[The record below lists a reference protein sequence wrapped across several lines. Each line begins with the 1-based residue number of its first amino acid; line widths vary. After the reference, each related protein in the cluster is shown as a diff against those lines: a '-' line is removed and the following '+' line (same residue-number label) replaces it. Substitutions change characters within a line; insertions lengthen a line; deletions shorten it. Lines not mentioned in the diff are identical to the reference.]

1 MIKAELVKEY
11 EKLESSLINAI
22 GELVAFPSILE
33 ENSKDTPF
41 GEDIDKCLDKA
52 LEMCQNL
59 GFKVF
64 KDPKGYYGYAETG
77 SGEEMIAVLGHLDV
91 VPAGDL
97 SKWDSEPF
105 TMIKKDG
112 KIFGR
117 GTQDD
122 KGPTLTAI
130 YAVKALMN
138 LNVKFSKRVRFI
150 FGTDE
155 ENLWRCIN
163 RYMEIEEKPSMGFT
177 PDSKFP
183 MIYAEKGLLQFT
195 LEGKGGGVTLKGGE
209 AYNAVPDKIEYTS
222 VSDEELQNIVKEL
235 EKANSKFEVSENK
248 ITVYGK
254 SVHAA
259 SGENGINAIKKL
271 MMAMKSAELKNI
283 GIDFVTSEI
292 GNDPYAEKIYGVL
305 EDEVSG
311 KLKFNV
317 GKVDIDNEKTKLFID
332 VRIPVTVSK
341 EEIVKKSKLIGE
353 KYGMVYEER
362 DFLRSLY
369 VPLDHFLI
377 KTLRKVYEEE
387 TGFDSTPI
395 SSGGATYAR
404 SMDNCVAFGAVF
416 PDSEKTEHQPNECL
430 AIKDIERAF
439 TIYGKAI
446 YELAK

>member
-1 MIKAELVKEY
+1 MIKEKLVKEY
-11 EKLESSLINAI
+11 DKLKTYLIADM
-22 GELVAFPSILE
+22 GELVSYPSVLD
-33 ENSKDTPF
+33 ENAKDTPF
-41 GEDIDKCLDKA
+41 GENIDKCLDKA
-52 LEMCQNL
+52 LDMCKNL
-59 GFKVF
+59 GFRTF
-64 KDPKGYYGYAETG
+64 KDSKGYYGYAEIG
-77 SGEEMIAVLGHLDV
+77 EGEEMIAVLGHLDV

-97 SKWDSEPF
+97 DKWNSNPF
-105 TMIKKDG
+105 KMEIRDG

-117 GTQDD
+117 GVQDD

-130 YAVKALMN
+130 YAIKALMN
-138 LNVKFSKRVRFI
+138 LNLKLKKRIRVI

-183 MIYAEKGLLQFT
+183 MIYAEKGLLQFS
-195 LEGKGGGVTLKGGE
+195 LQGKGGGVTLKGGD
-209 AYNAVPDKIEYTS
+209 AYNAVPDKIQYTAK
-222 VSDEELQNIVKEL
+222 DTAELEKIVKEL
-235 EKANSKFEVSENK
+235 EAVGAKFEVSGDK

-259 SGENGINAIKKL
+259 VGETGINAIKKL
-271 MMAMKSAELKNI
+271 IMAMKKAGIKNS
-283 GIDFVTSEI
+283 GIDFVNDEI

-305 EDEVSG
+305 EDEMSG

-317 GKVDIDNEKTKLFID
+317 GKVDINEEQTNLYID

-341 EEIVKKSKLIGE
+341 EEVVEKTKEIAK
-353 KYGMVYEER
+353 KYGFTYEER

-377 KTLRKVYEEE
+377 KTLRAVYEEE

-404 SMDNCVAFGAVF
+404 SMDNCVAFGIVF
-416 PDSEKTEHQPNECL
+416 PDSEKTEHQPNEYIAL
-430 AIKDIERAF
+430 NDVRRAF
-439 TIYGKAI
+439 IVYAKAV

>member
-1 MIKAELVKEY
+1 MIKEKLVKEY
-11 EKLESSLINAI
+11 DKLKTYLIADM
-22 GELVAFPSILE
+22 GELVSYPSVLD
-33 ENSKDTPF
+33 ENAKDTPF
-41 GEDIDKCLDKA
+41 GENIDNCLDKA
-52 LEMCQNL
+52 LEMCKNL
-59 GFKVF
+59 GFRIF
-64 KDPKGYYGYAETG
+64 KDPKGYYGYAEIG
-77 SGEEMIAVLGHLDV
+77 EGEEMIAVLGHLDV

-97 SKWDSEPF
+97 DKWNSNPF
-105 TMIKKDG
+105 KMEIRDG

-117 GTQDD
+117 GVQDD

-130 YAVKALMN
+130 YAIKALMN
-138 LNVKFSKRVRFI
+138 MHVKLSKRVRVI

-183 MIYAEKGLLQFT
+183 MIYAEKGLLQFS
-195 LEGKGGGVTLKGGE
+195 LQGQGGGVTLKGGD

-222 VSDEELQNIVKEL
+222 KDASELEKIVKEL
-235 EKANSKFEVSENK
+235 EANEAKFEVIGDK

-259 SGENGINAIKKL
+259 VGETGINAIKKL
-271 MMAMKSAELKNI
+271 IMAMKKAGIKNS
-283 GIDFVTSEI
+283 GIDFVNDEI

-305 EDEVSG
+305 EDEMSG

-317 GKVDIDNEKTKLFID
+317 GKVDINEGQTNLYID
-332 VRIPVTVSK
+332 VRIPVTISK
-341 EEIVKKSKLIGE
+341 EEVVEKTKEIAK
-353 KYGMVYEER
+353 KYGFTYEER

-377 KTLRKVYEEE
+377 KTLRAVYEEE

-404 SMDNCVAFGAVF
+404 SMDNCVAFGIVF
-416 PDSEKTEHQPNECL
+416 PDSEKTEHQPNEY
-430 AIKDIERAF
+430 IKLDDVRRAF
-439 TIYGKAI
+439 IVYAKAV

>member
-1 MIKAELVKEY
+1 MIREKLVKEY
-11 EKLESSLINAI
+11 DKLKTYLIADM
-22 GELVAFPSILE
+22 GELVSYPSVLD
-33 ENSKDTPF
+33 ENAKDTPF
-41 GEDIDKCLDKA
+41 GENIDKCLDKA
-52 LEMCQNL
+52 LGMCKNL
-59 GFKVF
+59 GFRIF
-64 KDPKGYYGYAETG
+64 KDPKGYYGYAEIG
-77 SGEEMIAVLGHLDV
+77 EGEEMIAVLGHLDV

-97 SKWDSEPF
+97 DKWKSNPF
-105 TMIKKDG
+105 KMEIRDG
-112 KIFGR
+112 KLFGR
-117 GTQDD
+117 GVQDD

-130 YAVKALMN
+130 YAIKALMN
-138 LNVKFSKRVRFI
+138 LNTKLKKRVRVI

-183 MIYAEKGLLQFT
+183 MIYAEKGLLQFS
-195 LEGKGGGVTLKGGE
+195 LQGKGGGVTLKGGD

-222 VSDEELQNIVKEL
+222 KDATELGKIVKEL
-235 EKANSKFEVSENK
+235 EADNAKFEVTGNK

-259 SGENGINAIKKL
+259 VGETGINAIKKL
-271 MMAMKSAELKNI
+271 IMAMKKSGIQNT
-283 GIDFVTSEI
+283 GIDFVSDEI
-292 GNDPYAEKIYGVL
+292 GDDPYAEKIYGAL
-305 EDEVSG
+305 EDEMSG

-317 GKVDIDNEKTKLFID
+317 GKVDINEEQTNLYID

-341 EEIVKKSKLIGE
+341 EEVVEKTKEIAK
-353 KYGMVYEER
+353 KYGFTYEER

-377 KTLRKVYEEE
+377 KTLRAVYEEE

-404 SMDNCVAFGAVF
+404 SMDNCVAFGIVF
-416 PDSEKTEHQPNECL
+416 PDSEKTEHQPNEY
-430 AIKDIERAF
+430 IKLDDVRRAF
-439 TIYGKAI
+439 IVYAKAV